1 MTKIRTKI
9 GRVLLSTIAAV
20 VILTGGWVTY
30 LWISAHSAI
39 PNVDGEH
46 IVEGLSGPVSIYRD
60 AHGIPMISADS
71 ESDAYFGLGY
81 AHAQDR
87 LFAMELMRRQGQGR
101 LAEIIGPLAVGADK
115 YTRTLGLYRRAQEDL
130 KGFHPDVIRVAE
142 SYAAGVNAW
151 ISSGHALPVE
161 YKVLWFEPEP
171 WQPADSMVWQKIM
184 GLQLSGNWDEELVDA
199 LLIQKLGPEK
209 AQELWPVQ
217 RSEDETTLK
226 QHAADYGEIPF
237 AQLLDD
243 LSAVL
248 KPTLASNVWAL
259 DGERTASGSPIL
271 ASDPHLGFQA
281 PNLWYLAGVSY
292 PGHQIFGA
300 TVPGVPFHLIGQN
313 EHVAWGITTTHS
325 DTGDLFIEKVSADGM
340 SYETPD
346 GPAPFDT
353 RVETIN
359 VRFGDP
365 VSLSVR
371 ETRHGPIVSDVL
383 SVERSVPELT
393 DENRAVALAVNV
405 LQPNDRTPEGV
416 YRMARA
422 TDVYAFKQSL
432 RMFHAPQQ
440 NVVFADTNGEIG
452 FMAPGRVPI
461 RKAGDGTVP
470 VPGWSGEYD
479 WMGWIPFEELPQ
491 TLNPASGALINA
503 NNKIVSDDYPHLIAA
518 RWRAPFRANRIAE
531 LLNRTEYAD
540 LETMTETQ
548 LDQVSLMAREMGP
561 LLLSFV
567 PANTRAAD
575 PLLRM
580 LENWDG
586 TMDRQRSEP
595 LLLILWVE
603 KLKAAIAKDEL
614 DEVFPYLS
622 GVQAEFLRTVLTEN
636 RHWCDDIKTPTS
648 ETCNRQVMTAWNDVR
663 EWIDATGVSDPAALT
678 WGEYHSA
685 TFDHLLFGRLP
696 LISGIGKMRVPNG
709 GDNYTINVGS
719 HASSTARVPFRQG
732 HGPAVRAVFDL
743 GDRARSR
750 FAMAG
755 GQSGHLASPHYD
767 DLLISWRDGEYFEA
781 PTKEK
786 AVNHLILVPRW

>member
-1 MTKIRTKI
+1 MRMI
-9 GRVLLSTIAAV
+9 GRILLSVVAAI
-20 VILTGGWVTY
+20 VILVGGWATY
-30 LWISAHSAI
+30 LWVSAHRAI
-39 PNVDGEH
+39 PDMDGEYT
-46 IVEGLSGPVSIYRD
+46 VEGLSGPVNIYRD
-60 AHGIPMISADS
+60 VHGIPMISADS

-81 AHAQDR
+81 VHAQDR

-101 LAEIIGPLAVGADK
+101 LAELIGPLAVRADK

-130 KGFHPDVIRVAE
+130 KGFHPDVIRIVE

-151 ISSGHALPVE
+151 INSGHPLPVE
-161 YKVLWFEPEP
+161 YKVLWIEPEP

-217 RSEDETTLK
+217 RAEDETTLK
-226 QHAADYGEIPF
+226 QLAAYYSDLPF

-243 LSAVL
+243 LTAVL
-248 KPTLASNVWAL
+248 RPTLASNVWAVN
-259 DGERTASGSPIL
+259 GERSTTGAPIL

-292 PGHQIFGA
+292 PEHRIFGA

-313 EHVAWGITTTHS
+313 DHIAWGLTTTHS
-325 DTGDLFIEKVSADGM
+325 DTGDLFIEKVSSDGA
-340 SYETPD
+340 SYETQN
-346 GPAPFDT
+346 GPTPFET
-353 RVETIN
+353 HTETIN

-365 VSLSVR
+365 VSLTVT
-371 ETRHGPIVSDVL
+371 ETRHGPVVSDVL
-383 SVERSVPELT
+383 PVERSVPELT
-393 DENRAVALAVNV
+393 KDNRAVALAVNV
-405 LQPNDRTPEGV
+405 LQPNDKTPEGV

-422 TDVYAFKQSL
+422 VNVHEFAEAL

-440 NVVFADTNGEIG
+440 NIVFADSNGEIG
-452 FMAPGRVPI
+452 FFAPGRVPI

-470 VPGWSGEYD
+470 VPGWSGDYD
-479 WMGWIPFEELPQ
+479 WTGWIPFEELPQ
-491 TLNPASGALINA
+491 SFNPVSGALINA

-518 RWRAPFRANRIAE
+518 RWRAPFRANRITQ
-531 LLNRTEYAD
+531 LLNRTEHAD
-540 LETMTETQ
+540 IQAMTETQ
-548 LDQVSLMAREMGP
+548 LDQVSLMAREMTP
-561 LLLSFV
+561 LLLSHV
-567 PANTRAAD
+567 PADTRNSD
-575 PLLRM
+575 SLLT
-580 LENWDG
+580 LLGNWDG
-586 TMDRQRSEP
+586 TMDRQRPEP

-603 KLKAAIAKDEL
+603 KLKAAIAEDEL

-622 GVQAEFLRTVLTEN
+622 GVQAEFLRTVLTKN
-636 RHWCDDIKTPTS
+636 THWCDDIKTS
-648 ETCNRQVMTAWNDVR
+648 ANETCHQQVIVAWNGVKD
-663 EWIDATGVSDPAALT
+663 WIDATGIDDPMGLT
-678 WGEYHSA
+678 WGDRHVA

-696 LISGIGKMRVPNG
+696 VISSLGKMTVANG

-743 GDRARSR
+743 GDRSKSL

-767 DLLISWRDGEYFEA
+767 DLLISWRDGQYFGA
-781 PTKEK
+781 PTEEM
-786 AVNHLILVPRW
+786 AVNRLILTPRR